1 MAKYINAKELIEMF
15 RDDEMLS
22 CDRPF
27 DIYQWAVNII
37 EECPSAKDVFRFP
50 IPIGAKIRTADGRTG
65 VVDTYYIGKKGIQ
78 RIFATLDDGE
88 KINFKQK
95 GIGRD
100 VFLSDAENSRS
111 EPSDDSEDDY
121 ASESGND

>member
-1 MAKYINAKELIEMF
+1 MKYKYINATELIEMF

-27 DIYQWAVNII
+27 DIYQWALNII
-37 EECPSAKDVFRFP
+37 DECPAAEDVIKLP
-50 IPIGAKIRTADGRTG
+50 VPIGAKIRTADGRAG
-65 VVDTYYIGKKGIQ
+65 EIDTLYIGKLGVQ

-95 GIGRD
+95 GIGKD
-100 VFLSDAENSRS
+100 VFLLNAYRTPS
-111 EPSDDSEDDY
+111 EPTSDVEGDLLDSD
-121 ASESGND
+121 